1 MRLELFIAMV
11 IMFFVA
17 QIPGTVEQNTRVIRI
32 ERTGVYFVQSG
43 KIMSVSMVDMYKHYK
58 IYRDVKTG
66 VYTVECPDGSTAFSG
81 ENFNSIEDIEM
92 EIDRLN

>member
-1 MRLELFIAMV
+1 MEIFVALVVL
-11 IMFFVA
+11 FFVA

-32 ERTGVYFVQSG
+32 ERAGVYFVQGG

-58 IYRDVKTG
+58 IYRDAKIG
-66 VYTVECPDGSTAFSG
+66 VYTVECPDGSKCFSG
-81 ENFNSIEDIEM
+81 KTFNSIEDIEM